1 MDNVV
6 KNATA
11 ALPMSGNQS
20 DSTSSTTH
28 AVISPAAIKI
38 GGQSATDAQLAGL
51 SRDADTAA
59 NSLKPIFDLQK
70 VQDSM
75 AMGQVVGEIG
85 VQVTGIVRTAME
97 RDAYVANDQ
106 AMADAESKLTPAQQL
121 EYSQQHPEAKAAY
134 LEKIDKENALTANSS
149 LVKTLEA
156 LPENMPESSRQALM
170 EILARNGDL
179 GALAQAS
186 QAYTDA
192 RNHTGAGSN
201 FSVAAQALT
210 SLASGIAGG
219 NVNQALAGAIQ
230 PYLTQQ
236 VGQYFDEQTQL
247 AQANGQSTTGIESAR
262 LLAHAAVGAAVA
274 YGSGNDAG
282 SGVIG
287 AVSGEAM
294 AQVVRQTVYDG
305 RTNEELT
312 PEERDNVRT
321 IATLASGLVGAVSG
335 GSFENAATAANAGYN
350 SAMHNDGGCSE
361 NPNDPFSCELEAKL
375 YKEYVACESH
385 PDQPCVVNPVIDIA
399 SFGLASVLYACQ
411 NNRASEECK
420 HEIKVAAAT
429 GLVGGALGKFARLLN
444 EARIARA
451 AGNVAKEKG
460 LLQEAS
466 SVCTAGSGRC
476 FTAGTMVQTDKG
488 LQAIETFIGGELVWS
503 REESGGASA
512 FKPVT
517 ATKVTENEPIYEVV
531 VTNSTGE
538 IEVFNTTA
546 EHPFF
551 TKQVGW
557 LKTSWLQAGMELV
570 DAHNQPLTLESVRL
584 TDRVETVYNIEVA
597 DYHTY
602 HIGEFGVWVH
612 NDCCYVSYAADGSVQ
627 YVGITN
633 NFARRAAEHLRTKG
647 IDIQQLDLPHLPIS
661 DRKAVEQAL
670 IVIHGLE
677 KNGGTLLNKI
687 NSISPKRSDYA
698 SQLQRGYDLLK
709 SIGYG
714 F

>member
-1 MDNVV
+1 
-6 KNATA
+6 
-11 ALPMSGNQS
+11 
-20 DSTSSTTH
+20 
-28 AVISPAAIKI
+28 
-38 GGQSATDAQLAGL
+38 L

-70 VQDSM
+70 VQDDM
-75 AMGQVVGEIG
+75 ALGQVVGEIG

-106 AMADAESKLTPAQQL
+106 AMADAEGKLTPAQQL

-134 LEKIDKENALTANSS
+134 LEKIDKENALTANPS

-274 YGSGNDAG
+274 YGSRNDAG

-361 NPNDPFSCELEAKL
+361 NPNHPFSCELEDKL
-375 YKEYVACESH
+375 YKENVAAASH
-385 PDQPCVVNPVIDIA
+385 PDQPSVVNPVVVVA
-399 SFGLASVLYACQ
+399 GGAAAPAVVQLSVLTGIGGSIFT
-411 NNRASEECK
+411 NSEYK
-420 HEIKVAAAT
+420 LSDLTYDAT
-429 GLVGGALGKFARLLN
+429 IGALIDKVTGTVVKASNPSPKNATRLFDAN
-444 EARIARA
+444 S
-451 AGNVAKEKG
+451 NVANWSLGKLVQPVINKYYG
-460 LLQEAS
+460 SKDLQI
-466 SVCTAGSGRC
+466 
-476 FTAGTMVQTDKG
+476 F
-488 LQAIETFIGGELVWS
+488 
-503 REESGGASA
+503 
-512 FKPVT
+512 P
-517 ATKVTENEPIYEVV
+517 N
-531 VTNSTGE
+531 
-538 IEVFNTTA
+538 FNA
-546 EHPFF
+546 NRFW
-551 TKQVGW
+551 K
-557 LKTSWLQAGMELV
+557 
-570 DAHNQPLTLESVRL
+570 
-584 TDRVETVYNIEVA
+584 
-597 DYHTY
+597 
-602 HIGEFGVWVH
+602 
-612 NDCCYVSYAADGSVQ
+612 
-627 YVGITN
+627 
-633 NFARRAAEHLRTKG
+633 
-647 IDIQQLDLPHLPIS
+647 
-661 DRKAVEQAL
+661 RK
-670 IVIHGLE
+670 
-677 KNGGTLLNKI
+677 
-687 NSISPKRSDYA
+687 
-698 SQLQRGYDLLK
+698 
-709 SIGYG
+709 
-714 F
+714 